1 MPLPDL
7 QAALELT
14 LSQQFNLQRITQD
27 TEKLQECDIDIARGY
42 IVNLAKQLMLK
53 DNIVRELLKRDL

>member
-27 TEKLQECDIDIARGY
+27 IEKLQECDIDIARGY
-42 IVNLAKQLMLK
+42 IVNLSKQLMLK